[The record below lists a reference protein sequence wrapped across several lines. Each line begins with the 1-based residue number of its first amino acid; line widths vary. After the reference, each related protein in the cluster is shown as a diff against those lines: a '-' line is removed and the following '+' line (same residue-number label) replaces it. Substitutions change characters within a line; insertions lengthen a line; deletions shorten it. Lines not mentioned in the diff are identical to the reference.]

1 MASSKRNRPEG
12 KSLYID
18 AEALS
23 TLALVQEG
31 LLHPVDGLMDRKTSA
46 EVNRTKSYQGHSFPF
61 PFILAP
67 RGRRNEEILT
77 SLKPGEKVT
86 LVVDGESV
94 GWLDVKEVFPIDPQ
108 QRLQEIYGTQS
119 PSHPGVQAT
128 MRRLGRYAVAGDYE
142 VHYPKYRKIKEQIQT
157 AKNRIGAAKTSAL
170 MMAARPLHRAH
181 ERLIRTTLDESD
193 LVVIFLLKPFHE
205 DATLPYELRHRSM
218 EYFVKNYLPA
228 NRVVIVPLE
237 YTYIFAGYNEVI
249 LDAMVAENFGCDEL
263 VIGRNH
269 AGLGSFYDKN
279 RMQSVFDHLEGFKIA
294 IHTAPEYA
302 YCDICRTLVSHKTC
316 PHGEHHHIS
325 YHADSILE
333 LLKKGLL
340 PPAVLIR
347 KEISA
352 MILAHLYP
360 NRFENLEKI
369 YYDLM
374 PGSGLLES
382 QSEEDFYIKLMKLY
396 QTTSLK

>member
-1 MASSKRNRPEG
+1 MASSR
-12 KSLYID
+12 KSDKAIFID
-18 AEALS
+18 QEALS

-31 LLHPVDGLMDRKTSA
+31 LLYPVDGLMDKKTSE
-46 EVNRTKSYQGHSFPF
+46 EVNRTKCYKGHSFPF
-61 PFILAP
+61 SFILAP
-67 RGRRNEEILT
+67 KGRRNEEVLKT
-77 SLKPGEKVT
+77 LKPSERVT
-86 LVVDGESV
+86 LIVDHQPV
-94 GWLDVKEVFPIDPQ
+94 GWIQVDEVFEINPQ
-108 QRLQEIYGTQS
+108 ERVQEIYGTQNA
-119 PSHPGVQAT
+119 SHPGVQAT
-128 MRRLGRYAVAGDYE
+128 MKRLGRYAVSGKYHVE
-142 VHYPKYRKIKEQIQT
+142 YPKLHAIKEKIAT
-157 AKNRIGAAKTSAL
+157 AKERIGAKQTSAL

-181 ERLIRTTLDESD
+181 ERLIRTTLDRSD
-193 LVVIFLLKPFHE
+193 LVVIFLFKPYRE
-205 DATLPYELRHRSM
+205 DPTLPYELRYRSM
-218 EYFVKNYLPA
+218 DYFVKNYLPA

-249 LDAMVAENFGCDEL
+249 LDALVAQNYGCDEL
-263 VIGRNH
+263 VIGQNH

-279 RMQSVFDHLEGFKIA
+279 RIQSVFDHLKGFKIQ

-302 YCDICRTLVSHKTC
+302 YCDICRTLVSNKTC

-333 LLKKGLL
+333 LLKQGLL
-340 PPAVLIR
+340 PPAVLVR

-352 MILAHLYP
+352 MILAHLFP
-360 NRFENLEKI
+360 NRFHNLEKI

-382 QSEEDFYIKLMKLY
+382 QSEEDFYIKLMQLY

>member
-1 MASSKRNRPEG
+1 MGSSRKNR
-12 KSLYID
+12 KAIHID
-18 AEALS
+18 KEALS

-31 LLHPVDGLMDRKTSA
+31 LLSPIEGLMDEKTA
-46 EVNRTKSYQGHSFPF
+46 EEVNHTKLYKGHSFPF
-61 PFILAP
+61 SFILAP
-67 RGRRNEEILT
+67 KGRRNEEVLV
-77 SLKPGEKVT
+77 SLEPNEEIDLITDDKK
-86 LVVDGESV
+86 V
-94 GWLDVKEVFPIDPQ
+94 GWLRAKEVFRIDPME
-108 QRLQEIYGTQS
+108 RVKEIYGTQS
-119 PSHPGVQAT
+119 LSHPGVQAT
-128 MRRLGRYAVAGDYE
+128 LKRLGHYAVHGPFHVE
-142 VHYPKYRKIKEQIQT
+142 YPAIGKIKESIT
-157 AKNRIGAAKTSAL
+157 RAKNRIGAKRTSAL

-181 ERLIRTTLDESD
+181 ERLIRTTLDRCD
-193 LVVIFLLKPFHE
+193 LIVVFLLKPFGE
-205 DATLPYELRHRSM
+205 DNTLPYELRHRSM

-249 LDAMVAENFGCDEL
+249 LDALVAENFGCDEL
-263 VIGRNH
+263 VIGQNH

-279 RMQSVFDHLEGFKIA
+279 HLQSVFDRLQGFKIE
-294 IHTAPEYA
+294 ISTAPEYA
-302 YCDICRTLVSHKTC
+302 YCDICRTLVSSRTC

-325 YHADSILE
+325 YHADSILQ
-333 LLKKGLL
+333 LLRQGLL
-340 PPAVLIR
+340 PPAVLVR

-352 MILAHLYP
+352 MILAHLFP

-374 PGSGLLES
+374 PGSGLLEH

>member
-1 MASSKRNRPEG
+1 MEYSR
-12 KSLYID
+12 KSDKAIFID
-18 AEALS
+18 QEALS

-31 LLHPVDGLMDRKTSA
+31 LLYPVDGLMGKETA
-46 EVNRTKSYQGHSFPF
+46 EEVKRTKLYKNHSFPF
-61 PFILAP
+61 SFILAP
-67 RGRRNEEILT
+67 KGRRNEEVLKSLT
-77 SLKPGEKVT
+77 KGEIVT
-86 LVVDGESV
+86 LKVNHKPV
-94 GWLDVKEVFPIDPQ
+94 GWIEVDEVFEIDPNE
-108 QRLQEIYGTQS
+108 RVKEIYGTQN

-128 MRRLGRYAVAGDYE
+128 LKRLGRFAVSGKFE
-142 VHYPKYRKIKEQIQT
+142 VDYPKLRTIKEQIT
-157 AKNRIGAAKTSAL
+157 IAKDRIGAKQTSAM

-181 ERLIRTTLDESD
+181 ERLIRTTLDRSD
-193 LVVIFLLKPFHE
+193 LVVIFLFKPYQE
-205 DATLPYELRHRSM
+205 DPTLPYELRYRSM
-218 EYFVKNYLPA
+218 DYFIKTYLPA
-228 NRVVIVPLE
+228 NRVIIVPLE

-249 LDAMVAENFGCDEL
+249 LNALVAQNYGCDEL
-263 VIGRNH
+263 VIGQNH

-279 RMQSVFDHLEGFKIA
+279 RIQSVFDHLKGFKIE
-294 IHTAPEYA
+294 IHTTPEYA
-302 YCDICRTLVSHKTC
+302 YCDICRTLVSSKTC

-340 PPAVLIR
+340 PPSVLVR

-352 MILAHLYP
+352 MILAHMFP

-374 PGSGLLES
+374 PGSGLLET

-396 QTTSLK
+396 HTTSLK

>member
-1 MASSKRNRPEG
+1 MASSRKSEKR
-12 KSLYID
+12 LYID
-18 AEALS
+18 REALS

-31 LLHPVDGLMDRKTSA
+31 LLKPVDGLMGSETAAR
-46 EVNRTKSYQGHSFPF
+46 VNETKCYKNRSFPF

-67 RGRRNEEILT
+67 RGRRNEEVLK
-77 SLKPGEKVT
+77 SLKPGERLE
-86 LVVDGESV
+86 LVVDDKPV
-94 GWLDVKEVFPIDPQ
+94 GRLVTDEVFEIDPQ
-108 QRLQEIYGTQS
+108 QRVQEIYGTQN

-128 MRRLGRYAVAGDYE
+128 MRRLGRYAVAGQYHVE
-142 VHYPKYRKIKEQIQT
+142 YPKFRKIKEQITT
-157 AKNRIGAAKTSAL
+157 AKNRIGAKQTSAL

-181 ERLIRTTLDESD
+181 ERLIRTTLDRSD
-193 LVVIFLLKPFHE
+193 LVVIFLLKPYTE
-205 DATLPYELRHRSM
+205 DPTLPYELRYRAM
-218 EYFVKNYLPA
+218 DYFVKNYLPA

-249 LDAMVAENFGCDEL
+249 LDALVAENFGCDEL
-263 VIGRNH
+263 VIGQNH

-279 RMQSVFDHLEGFKIA
+279 RMQSVFDHLKGFNIT

-302 YCDICRTLVSHKTC
+302 YCDICRTLVSNRTC

-347 KEISA
+347 KEVSA
-352 MILAHLYP
+352 MILAHLFP

-396 QTTSLK
+396 QTSSLK

>member
-1 MASSKRNRPEG
+1 MAFSRKSKT
-12 KSLYID
+12 LYID
-18 AEALS
+18 REALA

-31 LLHPVDGLMDRKTSA
+31 LLRPVDGLMDQKTA
-46 EVNRTKSYQGHSFPF
+46 QEVNRTKTYKGHSFPF

-67 RGRRNEEILT
+67 RGRRNEEVLT
-77 SLKPGEKVT
+77 SLKPGERVT
-86 LVVDGESV
+86 LVVDDKEV
-94 GWLDVKEVFPIDPQ
+94 GWIETKEVFPIDPQ
-108 QRLQEIYGTQS
+108 QRLQEIYGTQN

-128 MRRLGRYAVAGDYE
+128 MKRLGRYAIAGKYHVE
-142 VHYPKYRKIKEQIQT
+142 YPKYGKIKEQVLT

-193 LVVIFLLKPFHE
+193 LVVIFLLKPYRE
-205 DATLPYELRHRSM
+205 DPTLPYELRYRSM
-218 EYFVKNYLPA
+218 DYFVKNYLPA
-228 NRVVIVPLE
+228 NRVIIVPLE

-249 LDAMVAENFGCDEL
+249 LDALVAENFGCDEL
-263 VIGRNH
+263 VIGQNH

-279 RMQSVFDHLEGFKIA
+279 RIQSVFDHLEGFNIA

-302 YCDICRTLVSHKTC
+302 YCDICRTLVSNKTC

-333 LLKKGLL
+333 LLKRGLL
-340 PPAVLIR
+340 PPAVLVR
-347 KEISA
+347 GEISA
-352 MILAHLYP
+352 MILAHLFP

>member
-1 MASSKRNRPEG
+1 MASSR
-12 KSLYID
+12 KSEKTLYID
-18 AEALS
+18 REALS

-31 LLHPVDGLMDRKTSA
+31 LLKPVDGLMDRKTA
-46 EVNRTKSYQGHSFPF
+46 EEVTRTKCYKKHSFPF

-67 RGRRNEEILT
+67 KGRRNEEV
-77 SLKPGEKVT
+77 LKTLEPGERVT
-86 LVVDGESV
+86 LMVDHEPV
-94 GWLDVKEVFPIDPQ
+94 GWLETKEVFEIDPQ
-108 QRLQEIYGTQS
+108 VRVQEIYGTQN

-128 MRRLGRYAVAGDYE
+128 LKRLGHYAISGRYHVE
-142 VHYPKYRKIKEQIQT
+142 YPKFRRIKEQIST
-157 AKNRIGAAKTSAL
+157 AKNRLGAKQTSAL

-181 ERLIRTTLDESD
+181 ERLIRTTLDRSD
-193 LVVIFLLKPFHE
+193 LVVIFLLKPYQE
-205 DATLPYELRHRSM
+205 DPILPYELRHRSM

-228 NRVVIVPLE
+228 NRVIIVPLE

-249 LDAMVAENFGCDEL
+249 LDALVAENFGCDEL
-263 VIGRNH
+263 VIGQNH

-279 RMQSVFDHLEGFKIA
+279 RIQSVFDHLRGFKIQ
-294 IHTAPEYA
+294 IQTAPEYS
-302 YCDICRTLVSHKTC
+302 YCDICMTLVSNKTC

-333 LLKKGLL
+333 LLKAGLM

-352 MILAHLYP
+352 MILAHLFP

-382 QSEEDFYIKLMKLY
+382 QSEEEFYIKLMKLY

>member
-1 MASSKRNRPEG
+1 MASSR
-12 KSLYID
+12 KSEKTLYID
-18 AEALS
+18 REALS

-31 LLHPVDGLMDRKTSA
+31 LLKPVDGLMDRKTA
-46 EVNRTKSYQGHSFPF
+46 EEVTRTKCYKKHSFPF

-67 RGRRNEEILT
+67 RGRRNEEV
-77 SLKPGEKVT
+77 LKTLEPGERVT
-86 LVVDGESV
+86 LMVDHEPV
-94 GWLDVKEVFPIDPQ
+94 GWLETKEVFEIDPQ
-108 QRLQEIYGTQS
+108 VRVQEIYGTQN

-128 MRRLGRYAVAGDYE
+128 LKRLGHYAISGRYHVE
-142 VHYPKYRKIKEQIQT
+142 YPKFRRIKEQIST
-157 AKNRIGAAKTSAL
+157 AKNRLGAKQTSAL

-181 ERLIRTTLDESD
+181 ERLIRTTLDRSD
-193 LVVIFLLKPFHE
+193 LVVIFLLKPYQE
-205 DATLPYELRHRSM
+205 DPILPYELRHRSM

-228 NRVVIVPLE
+228 NRVIIVPLE

-249 LDAMVAENFGCDEL
+249 LDALVAENFGCDEL
-263 VIGRNH
+263 VIGQNH

-279 RMQSVFDHLEGFKIA
+279 RIQSVFDHLRGFKIQ
-294 IHTAPEYA
+294 IQTSPEYS
-302 YCDICRTLVSHKTC
+302 YCDICMTLVSNKTC

-333 LLKKGLL
+333 LLKAGLM

-352 MILAHLYP
+352 MILAHLFP

-382 QSEEDFYIKLMKLY
+382 QSEEEFYIKLMKLY

>member
-1 MASSKRNRPEG
+1 MASSRKNRQAIQ
-12 KSLYID
+12 ID
-18 AEALS
+18 QEALS

-31 LLHPVDGLMDRKTSA
+31 LLSPVEGLMDEKTA
-46 EVNRTKSYQGHSFPF
+46 EEVNRTKLYKGHSFPF
-61 PFILAP
+61 SFILAP
-67 RGRRNEEILT
+67 KGRRNEAVLT
-77 SLKPGEKVT
+77 SLKPKEKVD
-86 LVVDGESV
+86 LIVDGKTV
-94 GWLDVKEVFPIDPQ
+94 GWLEADEVFKIDPME
-108 QRLQEIYGTQS
+108 RVKEIYGTQS

-128 MRRLGRYAVAGDYE
+128 LKRLGHYAVSGPFHVE
-142 VHYPKYRKIKEQIQT
+142 YPAIGKIKERIYN
-157 AKNRIGAAKTSAL
+157 AKNRIGAKRTSAL

-181 ERLIRTTLDESD
+181 ERLIRTTLDQCD
-193 LVVIFLLKPFHE
+193 LVVLFLFKPSNE
-205 DATLPYELRHRSM
+205 DAALPYDLRHRTV

-249 LDAMVAENFGCDEL
+249 LDALVAQNFGCDEL
-263 VIGRNH
+263 VIGQNH

-279 RMQSVFDHLEGFKIA
+279 RLQSVFDRLQGFKIE
-294 IHTAPEYA
+294 ISTAPEYA
-302 YCDICRTLVSHKTC
+302 YCDICRTLVSSRTC

-333 LLKKGLL
+333 LLKHGLL

-352 MILAHLYP
+352 MILAHIFP

-374 PGSGLLES
+374 PGSGLLER
-382 QSEEDFYIKLMKLY
+382 QSEEEFYIKLMKLY

>member
-1 MASSKRNRPEG
+1 MASSR
-12 KSLYID
+12 KSDKTLYID
-18 AEALS
+18 REALS

-31 LLHPVDGLMDRKTSA
+31 LLKPVDGLMDKKTA
-46 EVNRTKSYQGHSFPF
+46 EEVTRTKCYKKHSFPF

-67 RGRRNEEILT
+67 KGRRNEEILK
-77 SLKPGEKVT
+77 SLEPGERVT
-86 LVVDGESV
+86 LMVDHEPV
-94 GWLDVKEVFPIDPQ
+94 GWLETKEVFEIDPQ
-108 QRLQEIYGTQS
+108 MRVQKIYGTQS

-128 MRRLGRYAVAGDYE
+128 LKRLGHYAVSGKYHVE
-142 VHYPKYRKIKEQIQT
+142 YPKYRKIKELIST
-157 AKNRIGAAKTSAL
+157 AKNRIGAKQTSAL

-181 ERLIRTTLDESD
+181 ERLIRTTLDRSD
-193 LVVIFLLKPFHE
+193 LVVIFLLKPFQE
-205 DATLPYELRHRSM
+205 DTTLPYELRHRSM

-228 NRVVIVPLE
+228 NRVIIVPLE

-249 LDAMVAENFGCDEL
+249 LDALVAENFGCDEL
-263 VIGRNH
+263 VIGQNH

-279 RMQSVFDHLEGFKIA
+279 RIQSVFDHLRGFN
-294 IHTAPEYA
+294 IHIQTAPEYS
-302 YCDICRTLVSHKTC
+302 YCDICMTLVSNKTC

-333 LLKKGLL
+333 LLKAGLM

-352 MILAHLYP
+352 MILAHLFP
-360 NRFENLEKI
+360 NRIENLEKI
-369 YYDLM
+369 YYDLI
-374 PGSGLLES
+374 PGNGLLES

>member
-1 MASSKRNRPEG
+1 
-12 KSLYID
+12 
-18 AEALS
+18 
-23 TLALVQEG
+23 
-31 LLHPVDGLMDRKTSA
+31 
-46 EVNRTKSYQGHSFPF
+46 
-61 PFILAP
+61 
-67 RGRRNEEILT
+67 
-77 SLKPGEKVT
+77 
-86 LVVDGESV
+86 
-94 GWLDVKEVFPIDPQ
+94 
-108 QRLQEIYGTQS
+108 
-119 PSHPGVQAT
+119 
-128 MRRLGRYAVAGDYE
+128 
-142 VHYPKYRKIKEQIQT
+142 
-157 AKNRIGAAKTSAL
+157 

-193 LVVIFLLKPFHE
+193 LLVIFLLKPYKE
-205 DATLPYELRHRSM
+205 DPTLPYQLRYRSM
-218 EYFVKNYLPA
+218 DYFVKNYLPA
-228 NRVVIVPLE
+228 NRVIIVPLE

-249 LDAMVAENFGCDEL
+249 LDALVAENFGCDEL

-279 RMQSVFDHLEGFKIA
+279 RIQSVFDHLKGFHIA

-302 YCDICRTLVSHKTC
+302 YCDICRTLVSDKTC

-340 PPAVLIR
+340 PPAVLVR
-347 KEISA
+347 GEISA
-352 MILAHLYP
+352 MILAHLFP

>member
-1 MASSKRNRPEG
+1 MAYSR
-12 KSLYID
+12 KSDKAIFID
-18 AEALS
+18 QEALS

-31 LLHPVDGLMDRKTSA
+31 LLYPVDGLMDKVTA
-46 EVNRTKSYQGHSFPF
+46 EEVKRTKLYKNHSFPF
-61 PFILAP
+61 SFILAP
-67 RGRRNEEILT
+67 KGKRNEEVLR
-77 SLKPGEKVT
+77 SLKKGEKVT
-86 LVVDGESV
+86 LKVNHKPV
-94 GWLDVKEVFPIDPQ
+94 GWIITDEVFEIDPNE
-108 QRLQEIYGTQS
+108 RVQEIYGTQS
-119 PSHPGVQAT
+119 ASHPGVQAT
-128 MRRLGRYAVAGDYE
+128 MKRLGKYAISGESKVE
-142 VHYPKYRKIKEQIQT
+142 YPKTHTIKEQIAT
-157 AKNRIGAAKTSAL
+157 AKSRIGAKQTSAV

-181 ERLIRTTLDESD
+181 ERLIRTTLDRSD
-193 LVVIFLLKPFHE
+193 LVVIFLFKPYHE
-205 DATLPYELRHRSM
+205 DGILPYELRYRLM
-218 EYFVKNYLPA
+218 DYFIKNYLPA

-249 LDAMVAENFGCDEL
+249 LNALVAQNYGCDEL
-263 VIGRNH
+263 VIGQNH

-279 RMQSVFDHLEGFKIA
+279 RIQSVFDHLKGFKIQ

-302 YCDICRTLVSHKTC
+302 YCDICRTLVSSKTC

-340 PPAVLIR
+340 PPAVLVR

-352 MILAHLYP
+352 MILAHMFP
-360 NRFENLEKI
+360 NRFDNLEKI

-374 PGSGLLES
+374 PGSGLLER

-396 QTTSLK
+396 HTTSLK

>member
-1 MASSKRNRPEG
+1 MASSR
-12 KSLYID
+12 KSDKTLYID
-18 AEALS
+18 REALS
-23 TLALVQEG
+23 ALALVQEG
-31 LLHPVDGLMDRKTSA
+31 LLAPVDRLMNSREAA
-46 EVNRTKSYQGHSFPF
+46 EVNRTKRYKGHSFPF

-67 RGRRNEEILT
+67 RGRRNEAMLQT
-77 SLKPGEKVT
+77 LKPGETVT
-86 LVVDGESV
+86 LVVDDQPV
-94 GWLDVKEVFPIDPQ
+94 GWIETEEVFRINPQ
-108 QRLQEIYGTQS
+108 QRLLEIYGTQN
-119 PSHPGVQAT
+119 PAHPGVQAT
-128 MRRLGRYAVAGDYE
+128 MERLGHYAISGPYRVN
-142 VHYPKYRKIKEQIQT
+142 YPVFSKLRERIEQ
-157 AKNRIGAAKTSAL
+157 AKSRIGAVKTSAL

-181 ERLIRTTLDESD
+181 ERLIRTTLDDSD
-193 LVVIFLLKPFHE
+193 LLVIFLLKPFKE
-205 DATLPYELRHRSM
+205 DTTLPYELRHRAM
-218 EYFVKNYLPA
+218 DYFVKNYLPA
-228 NRVVIVPLE
+228 NRVVIVPFE

-249 LDAMVAENFGCDEL
+249 LDAIVAENFGCDEL
-263 VIGRNH
+263 VIGQNH

-279 RMQSVFDHLEGFKIA
+279 RIQSVFDHLEGFNIA
-294 IHTAPEYA
+294 IRTVPEYA
-302 YCDICRTLVSHKTC
+302 YCDICRTLVSSKTC

-360 NRFENLEKI
+360 NRFDNLEKI

-374 PGSGLLES
+374 PGLGLLEH

>member
-1 MASSKRNRPEG
+1 MAYSRKSK
-12 KSLYID
+12 KALFID
-18 AEALS
+18 QEALS

-31 LLHPVDGLMDRKTSA
+31 LLHPVDGLMDEKTSE
-46 EVNRTKSYQGHSFPF
+46 EVNHTKCYKGHSFPF
-61 PFILAP
+61 SFILAP
-67 RGRRNEEILT
+67 KGRRNEEVLKA
-77 SLKPGEKVT
+77 LKPGEI
-86 LVVDGESV
+86 VDLFVNGKPV
-94 GWLDVKEVFPIDPQ
+94 GWLKVDEVFKIDPEA
-108 QRLQEIYGTQS
+108 RVQEIYGTQNA
-119 PSHPGVQAT
+119 SHPGVQAT
-128 MRRLGRYAVAGDYE
+128 MKRLGHYAVSGKYHVE
-142 VHYPKYRKIKEQIQT
+142 YPSLRKIKEQIT
-157 AKNRIGAAKTSAL
+157 VAKNRIGAKQTSAL

-181 ERLIRTTLDESD
+181 ERLIRTTLDRSD
-193 LVVIFLLKPFHE
+193 LVVIFLFKPYQE
-205 DATLPYELRHRSM
+205 DSTLPYELRYRSM
-218 EYFVKNYLPA
+218 DYFVKNYLPA

-249 LDAMVAENFGCDEL
+249 LDALVAENFGCDEL
-263 VIGRNH
+263 VIGQNH

-279 RMQSVFDHLEGFKIA
+279 RIQSVFDHLKGFEIQ

-302 YCDICRTLVSHKTC
+302 YCDICRTLVSSRTC

-352 MILAHLYP
+352 MILTHLFP

>member
-1 MASSKRNRPEG
+1 MASSR
-12 KSLYID
+12 KSSRALHLD
-18 AEALS
+18 KEALS

-31 LLHPVDGLMDRKTSA
+31 LLSPVTGLMDSRTAK
-46 EVNRTKSYQGHSFPF
+46 EVTRTKQYKNQSFPF

-67 RGRRNEEILT
+67 RGRRNEAVLKSLRPGDRVDLIVEGKRVGHLDT
-77 SLKPGEKVT
+77 S
-86 LVVDGESV
+86 
-94 GWLDVKEVFPIDPQ
+94 EVFEIDPQ
-108 QRLQEIYGTQS
+108 QRLLEIYGTQN
-119 PSHPGVQAT
+119 PEHPGVQAT
-128 MRRLGRYAVAGDYE
+128 LRRLGRYAIAGAYRVE
-142 VHYPKYRKIKEQIQT
+142 YPLYAKIRQRVQAAKE
-157 AKNRIGAAKTSAL
+157 RIGARKTSAL

-193 LVVIFLLKPFHE
+193 LVVLFLLKPFHE
-205 DATLPYELRHRSM
+205 DPTLPYDLRHKTM

-228 NRVVIVPLE
+228 NRVLIVPLE

-249 LDAMVAENFGCDEL
+249 LDALVAENFGCDEL
-263 VIGRNH
+263 VIGQNH

-279 RMQSVFDHLEGFKIA
+279 RIQSVFDQLEGFKIA

-302 YCDICRTLVSHKTC
+302 YCDICRTLVSSRTC

-340 PPAVLIR
+340 PPSVLVR
-347 KEISA
+347 GEISA
-352 MILAHLYP
+352 MILAHLFP
-360 NRFENLEKI
+360 NRFENLDKLQ
-369 YYDLM
+369 YDLM

-382 QSEEDFYIKLMKLY
+382 QGEEEFYVKLMKLY
-396 QTTSLK
+396 QTSSLK

>member
-1 MASSKRNRPEG
+1 MAYSRRSEKAIF
-12 KSLYID
+12 ID
-18 AEALS
+18 QEALS

-31 LLHPVDGLMDRKTSA
+31 LLQPVDGLMNEKTSE
-46 EVNRTKSYQGHSFPF
+46 EVNRTKCYKGHSFPF
-61 PFILAP
+61 SFILAP
-67 RGRRNEEILT
+67 KGRRNEEVLK
-77 SLKPGEKVT
+77 SLKSGEI
-86 LVVDGESV
+86 VDLFVDSKPV
-94 GWLDVKEVFPIDPQ
+94 GWIEVDEVFKIDPEA
-108 QRLQEIYGTQS
+108 RVQEIYGTQNA
-119 PSHPGVQAT
+119 SHPGVRAT
-128 MRRLGRYAVAGDYE
+128 MKRLGHYAVSGKYHVE
-142 VHYPKYRKIKEQIQT
+142 YPGFRKIKEQIMA
-157 AKNRIGAAKTSAL
+157 AKNRIGAKQTSAL

-181 ERLIRTTLDESD
+181 ERLIRTTLDRSD
-193 LVVIFLLKPFHE
+193 LVVIFLFKPYQ
-205 DATLPYELRHRSM
+205 DDNTLPYELRYRSM
-218 EYFVKNYLPA
+218 DYFVKNYLPA

-249 LDAMVAENFGCDEL
+249 LDALVAENFGCDEL
-263 VIGRNH
+263 VIGQNH

-279 RMQSVFDHLEGFKIA
+279 RIQSVFDHLKGFKIQ

-302 YCDICRTLVSHKTC
+302 YCDICRTLVSSRTC

-340 PPAVLIR
+340 PPAVLVR

-352 MILAHLYP
+352 MILTHLYP
-360 NRFENLEKI
+360 NRFENLEKV

-374 PGSGLLES
+374 PGSGLLET

-396 QTTSLK
+396 

>member
-1 MASSKRNRPEG
+1 MEKKAI
-12 KSLYID
+12 YID
-18 AEALS
+18 REALS

-31 LLHPVDGLMDRKTSA
+31 LLKPVDGLMDSKTA
-46 EVNRTKSYQGHSFPF
+46 KEVNRTKLYKGHSFPF

-67 RGRRNEEILT
+67 KGRRNEEVLK
-77 SLKPGEKVT
+77 SLKPKERVD
-86 LVVDGESV
+86 LIVDGKVV
-94 GWLDVKEVFPIDPQ
+94 GWIETKEVFEIDPQ
-108 QRLQEIYGTQS
+108 ARVQEIYGTQNA
-119 PSHPGVQAT
+119 SHPGVQAT
-128 MRRLGRYAVAGDYE
+128 MKRLGRYAISGRYRVE
-142 VHYPKYRKIKEQIQT
+142 YPDLGKIKEQIAT
-157 AKNRIGAAKTSAL
+157 AKNRIGAKQTSAL

-181 ERLIRTTLDESD
+181 ERLIRTTLDRSD
-193 LVVIFLLKPFHE
+193 LVVIFLFKPYRE
-205 DATLPYELRHRSM
+205 DSTLPYELRYRSM

-228 NRVVIVPLE
+228 NRVIIVPLE

-249 LDAMVAENFGCDEL
+249 LDALVAQNYGCDEL
-263 VIGRNH
+263 VIGQNH

-279 RMQSVFDHLEGFKIA
+279 RIQSVFDHIKGFSIQ

-302 YCDICRTLVSHKTC
+302 YCDICRTLVSSRTC

-347 KEISA
+347 KELSA
-352 MILAHLYP
+352 MILAHLFP
-360 NRFENLEKI
+360 GRFENLEKI

-374 PGSGLLES
+374 PGSGLLEN

>member
-1 MASSKRNRPEG
+1 MASSR
-12 KSLYID
+12 KSEKTLYID
-18 AEALS
+18 HEALS

-31 LLHPVDGLMDRKTSA
+31 LLKPVEGLMDRKTA
-46 EVNRTKSYQGHSFPF
+46 EEVTRTKCYKNHSFPF

-67 RGRRNEEILT
+67 KGRRNEEVLQ
-77 SLKPGEKVT
+77 SLEPGEKVT
-86 LVVDGESV
+86 LMVDHKPV
-94 GWLDVKEVFPIDPQ
+94 GWIETKEVFEIDPQ
-108 QRLQEIYGTQS
+108 IRVQDIYGTQS
-119 PSHPGVQAT
+119 PAHPGVQAT
-128 MRRLGRYAVAGDYE
+128 MKRLGHYAISG
-142 VHYPKYRKIKEQIQT
+142 KYHVEYTKFRKIKEQIFT
-157 AKNRIGAAKTSAL
+157 AKNRIGSNQTSAL

-181 ERLIRTTLDESD
+181 ERLIRTTLDRSD
-193 LVVIFLLKPFHE
+193 LVVIFLLKPYRE
-205 DATLPYELRHRSM
+205 DSTLPYALRYRSM
-218 EYFVKNYLPA
+218 DYFVKNYLPA
-228 NRVVIVPLE
+228 NRVIIVPLE

-249 LDAMVAENFGCDEL
+249 LDALVAENFGCDEL
-263 VIGRNH
+263 VIGQNH

-279 RMQSVFDHLEGFKIA
+279 RIQSVFDHLKGFNIK

-302 YCDICRTLVSHKTC
+302 YCDICRTLVSNKTC

-340 PPAVLIR
+340 PPAVLVR

-352 MILAHLYP
+352 MILAHLFP

-382 QSEEDFYIKLMKLY
+382 QSEEDFYTKLMKLY

>member
-1 MASSKRNRPEG
+1 MASSKRSE
-12 KSLYID
+12 KTLYID
-18 AEALS
+18 REALS

-31 LLHPVDGLMDRKTSA
+31 LLKPVDGLMDQKTA
-46 EVNRTKSYQGHSFPF
+46 EEVTKSKCYKNHSFPF

-67 RGRRNEEILT
+67 KGRRNEEMLK
-77 SLKPGEKVT
+77 SLHPGEKVI
-86 LVVDGESV
+86 LMVDHEPV
-94 GWLDVKEVFPIDPQ
+94 GWIETQEVFEIDPQ
-108 QRLQEIYGTQS
+108 ARVREIYGTQN

-128 MRRLGRYAVAGDYE
+128 LKRLGHYAISG
-142 VHYPKYRKIKEQIQT
+142 HYHVEYPGYRQIKEKIQT
-157 AKNRIGAAKTSAL
+157 AKNRIGAKKTSAL

-181 ERLIRTTLDESD
+181 ERLIRTTLDRSD
-193 LVVIFLLKPFHE
+193 LVVIFLFKPYRE
-205 DATLPYELRHRSM
+205 DPALPYDLRYRSM
-218 EYFVKNYLPA
+218 DYFVKNYLPA
-228 NRVVIVPLE
+228 SRVLIVPLE

-249 LDAMVAENFGCDEL
+249 LDALVAENFGCDEL
-263 VIGRNH
+263 VIGQNH

-279 RMQSVFDHLEGFKIA
+279 RIQSVFDHLKGFSIQ
-294 IHTAPEYA
+294 IETAPEYA
-302 YCDICRTLVSHKTC
+302 YCDICRTLVSNKTC

-333 LLKKGLL
+333 LLKEGLL

-352 MILAHLYP
+352 MILAHLFP
-360 NRFENLEKI
+360 NRFENLEKL

-382 QSEEDFYIKLMKLY
+382 QSEEEFYIKLMKLY
-396 QTTSLK
+396 QTSSLK

>member
-1 MASSKRNRPEG
+1 MASSRKSDKR
-12 KSLYID
+12 LYID
-18 AEALS
+18 REALS
-23 TLALVQEG
+23 TLALVEEG
-31 LLHPVDGLMDRKTSA
+31 LLRPVDGLMDSATAA
-46 EVNRTKSYQGHSFPF
+46 EVNKTKCYKGRSFPF

-67 RGRRNEEILT
+67 RGRRNEEVLR
-77 SLKPGEKVT
+77 SLKPKERLE
-86 LVVDGESV
+86 LVVDDEPV
-94 GWLDVKEVFPIDPQ
+94 GWLVADEVFEIDPQ
-108 QRLQEIYGTQS
+108 QRLQEIYGTQN
-119 PSHPGVQAT
+119 PAHPGVQAT
-128 MRRLGRYAVAGDYE
+128 MRRLGRYAVAGKYH
-142 VHYPKYRKIKEQIQT
+142 VAYPKFRKIKEQITT
-157 AKNRIGAAKTSAL
+157 AKERIGAKQTSAL

-181 ERLIRTTLDESD
+181 ERLIRTTLDRSD
-193 LVVIFLLKPFHE
+193 LVVIFLLKPYRE
-205 DATLPYELRHRSM
+205 DPTLPYELRYRAM
-218 EYFVKNYLPA
+218 DYFVKNYLPA

-249 LDAMVAENFGCDEL
+249 LDALVAENFGCDEL
-263 VIGRNH
+263 VIGQNH

-279 RMQSVFDHLEGFKIA
+279 RMQSVFDHLKGINIT

-302 YCDICRTLVSHKTC
+302 YCDICRTLVSNRTC

-352 MILAHLYP
+352 MILTHLFP
-360 NRFENLEKI
+360 NRFDNLEKI

>member
-1 MASSKRNRPEG
+1 MQKGVFLSQ
-12 KSLYID
+12 KSIYID
-18 AEALS
+18 KEALS

-31 LLHPVDGLMDRKTSA
+31 LLKPVEGLMDKKSSE
-46 EVNRTKSYQGHSFPF
+46 EVNRTKLYKGHSFPF

-67 RGRRNEEILT
+67 KGKRNEDVLK
-77 SLKPGEKVT
+77 SLKPKERVELIVENKP
-86 LVVDGESV
+86 V
-94 GWLDVKEVFPIDPQ
+94 GWIETKEVFEIDPQ
-108 QRLQEIYGTQS
+108 ERLLEIYGTQN

-128 MRRLGRYAVAGDYE
+128 MKRLGRYAISGEYHVEYE
-142 VHYPKYRKIKEQIQT
+142 DLKKIKEQINA
-157 AKNRIGAAKTSAL
+157 AKSRIGAKQTSAL

-181 ERLIRTTLDESD
+181 ERLIRTTLDRSD
-193 LVVIFLLKPFHE
+193 LVVIFLFKPYRE
-205 DATLPYELRHRSM
+205 DAILPYELRYRSM

-228 NRVVIVPLE
+228 NRVIIVPLE

-249 LDAMVAENFGCDEL
+249 LDALVAQNYGCDEL
-263 VIGRNH
+263 VIGQNH

-279 RMQSVFDHLEGFKIA
+279 RIQSIFDHLQGFTIK

-302 YCDICRTLVSHKTC
+302 YCDICRTLVSSRTC

-347 KEISA
+347 KELSA
-352 MILAHLYP
+352 MILAHLFP
-360 NRFENLEKI
+360 KRFENLEKI
-369 YYDLM
+369 FYDLM
-374 PGSGLLES
+374 PGSGLLEN
-382 QSEEDFYIKLMKLY
+382 QSEEEFYIKLMKLY